1 LTGDHGGYNCINNNI
16 FIFTSCNLDIVMES
30 PPQTPPWR
38 NKVIQLDDSRCFV
51 ILNDALSQDNHLDL
65 MGASCIT
72 GNIVLSNLQKI
83 VTINLGGILC
93 GKAMGNALN
102 LADISPI
109 EDFNQELPSHIGK
122 VRLFVSNGNREF
134 LDISSMQPAMTAEAP
149 VTGTIQPVLEAL
161 ADSYSPIQGLYFAAN
176 QDGI

>member
-1 LTGDHGGYNCINNNI
+1 
-16 FIFTSCNLDIVMES
+16 MES
-30 PPQTPPWR
+30 PPQTPPRR
-38 NKVIQLDDSRCFV
+38 NKVTWLDNGRCFV

-65 MGASCIT
+65 IGASRIT
-72 GNIVLSNLQKI
+72 GNIVVSNLQKI
-83 VTINLGGILC
+83 VTINLGGIIC
-93 GKAMGNALN
+93 GKAIENALN
-102 LADISPI
+102 MADMSTI

-122 VRLFVSNGNREF
+122 VRLFVSNGNPEF

-161 ADSYSPIQGLYFAAN
+161 ADSYFPIQGLYFAAN